1 MTVRFNGKAKVTN
14 MVTLTAQTMEQRIV
28 RKVLTTEPPLL
39 FTVEIRYHPDEG
51 GYSAEC
57 LEMDAVAWGD
67 TYEEAVENLLDVMI
81 GFAEVIVEDAKLY
94 PHLPEPLLPYGQ
106 FILSLGD
113 EEKLRKVLGL

>member
-1 MTVRFNGKAKVTN
+1 M
-14 MVTLTAQTMEQRIV
+14 MTLTAQTMEQRIV

-81 GFAEVIVEDAKLY
+81 GFAEATMKLAQEH
-94 PHLPEPLLPYGQ
+94 PNLKDP
-106 FILSLGD
+106 SLAHARFVSALGS